1 MTNGTES
8 PRTSL
13 HVFPDLE
20 ALSRAAAQHIVSH
33 IDRVLS
39 EQKRY
44 TLALA
49 GGSTPQ
55 RLYELLADVY
65 SGTLPWNRVHLFWG
79 DERCVPHDHPQSNYR
94 LAGQTLLDPIDIPP
108 ENVHPIPAEGKPA
121 ERARDYAETLAEF
134 FDAPTRTFDAALLGM
149 GADGHTASVFPPV
162 ETDPSDGDAS
172 DAPWVRVTEAPDAE
186 ISTRI
191 TCTLPVLSG
200 ASQALFLVSGSHKR
214 EALSHVLDDEDPSLP
229 AARVSPRTQRSWFV
243 DTAARPQTGAG
254 A

>member
-1 MTNGTES
+1 MTHRTDA

-33 IDRVLS
+33 IDRILS

-44 TLALA
+44 TIALA
-49 GGSTPQ
+49 GGSTPR

-94 LAGQTLLDPIDIPP
+94 LARQTLLEPIDIPP
-108 ENVHPIPAEGKPA
+108 ENVHPIPTEGDPEECA
-121 ERARDYAETLAEF
+121 RAYAETLGSF
-134 FDAPTRTFDAALLGM
+134 FEAPTRTFDAALLGM

-162 ETDPSDGDAS
+162 ETDPSEREAS
-172 DAPWVRVTEAPDAE
+172 DASWVRVTEAPDAE
-186 ISTRI
+186 IPTRI

-214 EALSHVLDDEDPSLP
+214 EALSRVLDDEDSSLP
-229 AARVSPRTQRSWFV
+229 AARVNPRTQRSWFV
-243 DTAARPQTGAG
+243 DTAARPQNGGGA
-254 A
+254 